1 MAHRARPNG
10 LHMSASW
17 YLIMIRRSRWYAS
30 EKGVVLCSLVGL
42 CMEFYK
48 PQSIFKIRGFKI
60 RPASA
65 EFLEKEP
72 FLTFKDKKTTLEWP
86 KLVSEAIFPT
96 TWGIFGQGILGVKE
110 DFQGVP
116 WGHWVGL
123 MGFLLIHKAY
133 VPWSRF
139 LARDGRVDGSTKDSI
154 RGPRGPKKL
163 GRWSLVIW
171 YQTMNI
177 KWKLEL

>member
-1 MAHRARPNG
+1 M
-10 LHMSASW
+10 
-17 YLIMIRRSRWYAS
+17 
-30 EKGVVLCSLVGL
+30 
-42 CMEFYK
+42 
-48 PQSIFKIRGFKI
+48 
-60 RPASA
+60 
-65 EFLEKEP
+65 
-72 FLTFKDKKTTLEWP
+72 
-86 KLVSEAIFPT
+86 SEAIFPT

-154 RGPRGPKKL
+154 RGPRGPEKL
-163 GRWSLVIW
+163 GRWYLVFWKCISNESLNCKYISLHNVSGQAWKWQRMVLDKSSGKKQNTNRWKGNYCSESFQKHSAMFNCLGKQIKYP
-171 YQTMNI
+171 YQ
-177 KWKLEL
+177 